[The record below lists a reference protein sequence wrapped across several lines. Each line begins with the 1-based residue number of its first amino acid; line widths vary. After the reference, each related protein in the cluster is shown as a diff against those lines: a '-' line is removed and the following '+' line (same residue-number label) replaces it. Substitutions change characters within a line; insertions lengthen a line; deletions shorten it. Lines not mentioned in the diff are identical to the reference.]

1 MSATHCSTLEVSACR
16 DCGTA
21 SEEAHGVVLDSHDRA
36 SVMEEF
42 RTDTEVDAAAV
53 VVVVVVV
60 AVVVAA
66 VSAAA
71 AAAADVD
78 AAEDKS
84 CAAEAR
90 SPSVVTVGGRHY
102 YLHQHDDET
111 SPVLSDIGIGADEGD
126 VAAPAA
132 RPRQY
137 PPIVICQT

>member
-42 RTDTEVDAAAV
+42 RTDTEVDTV
-53 VVVVVVV
+53 FVVV

-66 VSAAA
+66 VSA

-126 VAAPAA
+126 VAAPAD